1 MASLT
6 DREDSTTVEAFISE
20 NNSSTHSLLSRGG
33 SGYESLYGSFF
44 GSYVSLTDDGGVYFS
59 SLALTA
65 ILSVIV
71 VVAIGLVAVVITL
84 SVMLSACEQTHHSS
98 INSGN
103 PRMDS
108 YCLSYQLNMEL
119 NNLHELAVPSK
130 CLPQILGYIYGEQ
143 YLKDF
148 EAVVGEA
155 RIYLEGLVANKAENS
170 SVLLDIDETA
180 LSNFL
185 SSNKRSKTYVDF
197 QSVTWT
203 NNSGL
208 LPLVPMLNLYLEL
221 SATRWNIIFLS
232 ERPASA
238 CNVTAK
244 NLLAAGYKSWA
255 KLILR
260 SEDEA
265 KMTVKEYKSRKR
277 VQLEEQGY
285 QMMAIIGDQW
295 SDLTGLATGVRVFK
309 LPNPVYKIL

>member
-1 MASLT
+1 MAST
-6 DREDSTTVEAFISE
+6 DREDSTTVEAYISE

-44 GSYVSLTDDGGVYFS
+44 GSYFSLTDEGGVYIS
-59 SLALTA
+59 SVALTV
-65 ILSVIV
+65 ILSAMV
-71 VVAIGLVAVVITL
+71 VVAIALVAVVITL

-98 INSGN
+98 LNNDN
-103 PRMDS
+103 PRIDS

-130 CLPQILGYIYGEQ
+130 CLQQISGYIYGEQ

-155 RIYLEGLVANKAENS
+155 RIYLEGLVADKAENS
-170 SVLLDIDETA
+170 TVLLDIDETA

-185 SSNKRSKTYVDF
+185 SSNKSIETYVDF
-197 QSVTWT
+197 LSVPWT
-203 NNSGL
+203 NDSEL

-221 SATRWNIIFLS
+221 STTRWNIIFLS

-238 CNVTAK
+238 CNVTTK

-255 KLILR
+255 QLILR

-265 KMTVKEYKSRKR
+265 GMTVKEYKSRKR

-285 QMMAIIGDQW
+285 QTKAVIGDQW
-295 SDLTGLATGVRVFK
+295 SDLTGLATGARVFK